1 MGYRNKM
8 RKIFMIGFSLLALGC
23 FGQKVTMNDPQI
35 YRIHMGVSNPWLI
48 KGEKAVLIDAGMPD
62 KFKSF
67 KRQLSRLSIEPSD
80 IRLVVLTHGHFDH
93 IGLAHE
99 IRELTGAKI
108 AIHESDRPLLEE
120 GKFIIPEGTTA
131 WGRFA
136 RKALM
141 PIMKKLGQ
149 NIKPVKADIVL
160 DNNPFSLEEYGIT
173 GRIIPTPGHT
183 LGSVSVILDNGDAFV
198 GCMAQNRLPF
208 TLHPQLPIFAD
219 HMELFQESWAYL
231 ASQGAKRIYPS
242 HGGPFKINKVY
253 VPKGMTW

>member
-1 MGYRNKM
+1 
-8 RKIFMIGFSLLALGC
+8 
-23 FGQKVTMNDPQI
+23 MNDPQI
-35 YRIHMGVSNPWLI
+35 YRIRMGVSNPWLI
-48 KGEKAVLIDAGMPD
+48 KGEKTVMIDAGMPH

-67 KRQLSRLSIEPSD
+67 KRQLSRLPIAPSD

-93 IGLAHE
+93 IGLVNE

-108 AIHESDRPLLEE
+108 AIHESDRALLEE

-136 RKALM
+136 REALM
-141 PIMKKLGQ
+141 PFMKKLGQ
-149 NIKPVKADIVL
+149 NMKPAKADIVL
-160 DNNPFSLEEYGIT
+160 DNIPFSLEEYGIA

-183 LGSVSVILDNGDAFV
+183 RGSVSVILDNGDAFV

-208 TLHPQLPIFAD
+208 TLYPQLPIFAD
-219 HMELFQESWAYL
+219 QIELFPDSWSFL

-242 HGGPFKINKVY
+242 HGGPFPISRMHLPWGK
-253 VPKGMTW
+253 